1 MTHTTETLYTMKA
14 NNKTVYCTDSFLKA
28 NGLVVTTR
36 KDRDTARIIISKC
49 FGVTNRDTI
58 KILTEEGERTVWIYG
73 SYHWFDTETERDEYR
88 AQAQAEYKAMVE
100 RNKVQKAINAK
111 LDTMNKEQLEGLLA
125 LLSMDF

>member
-1 MTHTTETLYTMKA
+1 MTHSTEILYTMTA
-14 NNKTVYCTDSFLKA
+14 NKKRVYCTEDFLKA
-28 NGLVVTTR
+28 NSLTLTTR
-36 KDRDTARIIISKC
+36 DNEDTAKIIIRKC

-58 KILTEEGERTVWIYG
+58 KILTTEGERIVWMYG
-73 SYHWFDTETERDEYR
+73 SYHWFDTETERDEYK

-111 LDTMNKEQLEGLLA
+111 LDTMSKEQLEGLLA